1 MRKLPIYNVR
11 FIGAALC
18 ISLLFGFAYP
28 TLTNAQSSNGL
39 GSSEDNGIRLTIN
52 DYSIINHGQDIQLHY
67 TITTNSNIPVSS
79 NTKSLIGNPYIWIGN
94 TLVREESESFQKIS
108 NNEYKGTIIA
118 QLQHYRSDNSELS
131 FHTHGIMNQNG
142 QWTVNFHLRSSQY

>member
-1 MRKLPIYNVR
+1 MRKLPIYTVQ

-18 ISLLFGFAYP
+18 ISLLFGFACP

-39 GSSEDNGIRLTIN
+39 GSSESNGIRLTIN

-67 TITTNSNIPVSS
+67 TITSNSNLQVSP

-118 QLQHYRSDNSELS
+118 QMHHYRSDNSELS
-131 FHTHGIMNQNG
+131 FHTHGIMNQKG
-142 QWTVNFHLRSSQY
+142 QWTVNFMLKSSQY

>member
-1 MRKLPIYNVR
+1 MRKLPNYTLQ

-28 TLTNAQSSNGL
+28 TLSNAQSSKGL

-52 DYSIINHGQDIQLHY
+52 DYSIINHGQNIQLHY
-67 TITTNSNIPVSS
+67 TIYSNSNIQVSS
-79 NTKSLIGNPYIWIGN
+79 NTKSLIDNPHIWIGH
-94 TLVREESESFQKIS
+94 TLVREESESFKKVS

-118 QLQHYRSDNSELS
+118 QLQHYRSDNPELS
-131 FHTHGIMNQNG
+131 FHTHGLLNQKG
-142 QWTVNFHLRSSQY
+142 QWTVNFMLKSSHY

>member
-1 MRKLPIYNVR
+1 MRKLPIYTVR
-11 FIGAALC
+11 FIGVALC

-28 TLTNAQSSNGL
+28 TLTNAQSSKGL

-67 TITTNSNIPVSS
+67 TITSNSNIQVSS
-79 NTKSLIGNPYIWIGN
+79 NTKSLITNPYIWIGN
-94 TLVREESESFQKIS
+94 TLIREESESFKKIS
-108 NNEYKGTIIA
+108 NNEYKGTILA

-131 FHTHGIMNQNG
+131 FHTHGIMNQTG
-142 QWTVNFHLRSSQY
+142 QWTVNFKIKSSQY

>member
-1 MRKLPIYNVR
+1 MRKLLNYTVR

-18 ISLLFGFAYP
+18 ISLIFGFARP
-28 TLTNAQSSNGL
+28 TLTNAQSSIGL

-67 TITTNSNIPVSS
+67 TINSKSNIQVSS
-79 NTKSLIGNPYIWIGN
+79 NTKSLIENPYIWIGT
-94 TLVREESESFQKIS
+94 TLVREESEYFKKVN

-118 QLQHYRSDNSELS
+118 QMHHYRTDSSKMS
-131 FHTHGIMNQNG
+131 FHTHGILNQKG
-142 QWTVNFHLRSSQY
+142 QWTVNFTLKSSQY